1 MGHSITIVLPD
12 EVYQR
17 VRSLAKQ
24 SQKDV
29 VALVTEKVVDS
40 FAGYTFPADPD
51 RPKMLK
57 ERAAYEILHPS
68 LVSDY
73 LGQYV
78 AIFQGELVD
87 SDQDVTQLNER
98 VRTKFPDAVIL
109 ITKVEA
115 EPIRTLYFRS
125 PCLEQFSRH
134 FGWAGARG

>member
-17 VRSLAKQ
+17 VRTLARQ

-29 VALVTEKVVDS
+29 VELVTEKVVDS

-57 ERAAYEILHPS
+57 ERAAYETLHPS

-78 AIFQGELVD
+78 AIFQGQLVD
-87 SDQDVTQLNER
+87 SDQDVIQLNER
-98 VRTKFPDAVIL
+98 IRANHPDTVVL
-109 ITKVEA
+109 ITKVEP
-115 EPIRTLYFRS
+115 EPVRTLHFRS
-125 PCLEQFSRH
+125 PRLKPVIFSDPLAH
-134 FGWAGARG
+134 